1 MQVVMGHLPRPSG
14 FISSRHENLLCPG
27 LTGRS
32 ILFQRISE
40 DGRAGQAR
48 HGHSSEAP
56 LYFVLSKTLGTAL
69 LPINLLVELGILSLL
84 LMATRFVALGRK
96 LAVATLILLALSA
109 FSPLGNLLLYPLESR
124 FPAWDP
130 SRGAPDGI
138 IVLGGSVDTDLSAAH
153 RTPVVAYAA
162 DRMLAPADL
171 ARRYPKA
178 RIVFTGGTS
187 NLIATEAREADYSAP
202 ILENLGIPKER
213 IILERDSRNTWEN
226 AIFTKQMVAPKP
238 GERWLLVTSAFHM
251 PRSMGIFRKAGFDV
265 EAYPV
270 DWRMGGRDEL
280 FAFTR
285 NGREGLEKTDV
296 AMREWIGL
304 AAYRVMGR
312 TGELLPGP
320 GKD

>member
-1 MQVVMGHLPRPSG
+1 M
-14 FISSRHENLLCPG
+14 
-27 LTGRS
+27 
-32 ILFQRISE
+32 
-40 DGRAGQAR
+40 
-48 HGHSSEAP
+48 
-56 LYFVLSKTLGTAL
+56 
-69 LPINLLVELGILSLL
+69 LSLL
-84 LMATRFVALGRK
+84 LMVTRFAALGRK
-96 LAVATLILLALSA
+96 LAVTTLILLALSA

-130 SRGAPDGI
+130 SRGAPYGI

-226 AIFTKQMVAPKP
+226 AIFTKQIVAPKP

-285 NGREGLEKTDV
+285 NGREGLEKTEV

-304 AAYRVMGR
+304 VAYRVMGR

>member
-1 MQVVMGHLPRPSG
+1 
-14 FISSRHENLLCPG
+14 
-27 LTGRS
+27 
-32 ILFQRISE
+32 
-40 DGRAGQAR
+40 
-48 HGHSSEAP
+48 
-56 LYFVLSKTLGTAL
+56 L

-202 ILENLGIPKER
+202 ILETLGIPKER

-270 DWRMGGRDEL
+270 DWRMGGSDEL

-304 AAYRVMGR
+304 VAYRVMGR

>member
-1 MQVVMGHLPRPSG
+1 
-14 FISSRHENLLCPG
+14 
-27 LTGRS
+27 
-32 ILFQRISE
+32 
-40 DGRAGQAR
+40 
-48 HGHSSEAP
+48 
-56 LYFVLSKTLGTAL
+56 L

-96 LAVATLILLALSA
+96 LAVATLILLTLSA

-153 RTPVVAYAA
+153 HTPVVAYAA

-213 IILERDSRNTWEN
+213 VILERDSRNTWEN

-304 AAYRVMGR
+304 VAYRVMGR

>member
-1 MQVVMGHLPRPSG
+1 M
-14 FISSRHENLLCPG
+14 
-27 LTGRS
+27 
-32 ILFQRISE
+32 
-40 DGRAGQAR
+40 
-48 HGHSSEAP
+48 
-56 LYFVLSKTLGTAL
+56 

>member
-1 MQVVMGHLPRPSG
+1 M
-14 FISSRHENLLCPG
+14 PG
-27 LTGRS
+27 LDRAIDPLS
-32 ILFQRISE
+32 RRFLKM
-40 DGRAGQAR
+40 DGPVKPPVS
-48 HGHSSEAP
+48 HDHPSEAP
-56 LYFVLSKTLGTAL
+56 LYFVLSKTLGIAL
-69 LPINLLVELGILSLL
+69 LPINLLVELGILSLV
-84 LMATRFVALGRK
+84 LMVTRFAALGRK
-96 LAVATLILLALSA
+96 LAVTTLVLLVLAT

-124 FPAWDP
+124 FPAWDR

-153 RTPVVAYAA
+153 RTPVVSHAA
-162 DRMLAPADL
+162 DRMLAPAEL
-171 ARRYPKA
+171 ARRYPNA
-178 RIVFTGGTS
+178 RIVFTGGTA
-187 NLIATEAREADYSAP
+187 NLVSTEAREADYSAP
-202 ILENLGIPKER
+202 ILESLGIPKER
-213 IILERDSRNTWEN
+213 LILERDSRNTWEN
-226 AIFTKQMVAPKP
+226 AIFTKQLVAPKP

-285 NGREGLEKTDV
+285 NGADGLGKTDV
-296 AMREWIGL
+296 AVREWIGL
-304 AAYRVMGR
+304 LAYRVMGR